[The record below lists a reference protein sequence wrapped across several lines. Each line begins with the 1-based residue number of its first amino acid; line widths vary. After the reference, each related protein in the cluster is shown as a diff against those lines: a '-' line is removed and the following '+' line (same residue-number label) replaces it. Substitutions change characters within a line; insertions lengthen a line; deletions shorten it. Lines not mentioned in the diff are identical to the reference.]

1 MDDTNGDGIADEDE
15 YLSLVQPLTPGM
27 TGQQQVNFVGID
39 VSQQSFNSPVHL
51 YIEGTDWAGLTY
63 QDGGT
68 GGSYGASNSWATVV
82 VATDEPTSIK
92 SAGYSLDRDLGYL
105 LPGKQHTFTMQ
116 IEEANGLNTLD
127 NVSIM
132 LCGDGISELGKMSY
146 DPSRGTIWSD
156 VSSHVTPIS
165 VQTMQ
170 VSSDIV
176 QLLR

>member
-1 MDDTNGDGIADEDE
+1 MCIRD
-15 YLSLVQPLTPGM
+15 S
-27 TGQQQVNFVGID
+27 
-39 VSQQSFNSPVHL
+39 NSPVHI
-51 YIEGTDWAGLTY
+51 YVEGTDWAGLSY

-68 GGSYGASNSWATVV
+68 GGSAGASNSWATVV

-105 LPGKQHTFTMQ
+105 LPGEEHIFTMQ

-127 NVSIM
+127 NISIM

-146 DPSRGTIWSD
+146 NPSRGIIWSD
-156 VSSHVTPIS
+156 VTSFVTPLS

-170 VSSDIV
+170 VSSC
-176 QLLR
+176 LLYTSPSPRDGLLSRMPSSA